1 MRTGN
6 AIPGCELAV
15 HSGFGVAVD
24 PWLGGTVME
33 LDLLHTHADR
43 AYPILAG
50 IVTPRPIAWVTT
62 LNQDG
67 SVNAAPFSF
76 FNMMGSAPPL
86 VAFAPGD
93 RDDGSPKDTAR
104 NAQRTGEF
112 VVNLVDESLA
122 EVMVRT
128 AASHAYGVSEVVVEE
143 LETLP
148 SSVVGAPRIARAPA
162 ALECKVHSVQMI
174 GENRLVLGIVHR
186 VHLRDEFID
195 AESLRVRGEL
205 FHPIGRMSV
214 PNWYCRT
221 GDLFELAR
229 PD

>member
-1 MRTGN
+1 
-6 AIPGCELAV
+6 
-15 HSGFGVAVD
+15 
-24 PWLGGTVME
+24 ME
-33 LDLLHTHADR
+33 IDILTTHADR

-50 IVTPRPIAWVTT
+50 LVTPRPIAWVTT
-62 LNQDG
+62 LNEDG

-112 VVNLVDESLA
+112 VVNLVDEALA
-122 EVMVRT
+122 AVMVRT
-128 AASHAYGVSEVVVEE
+128 SASHPYGTSETEVEKLATVASTVVA
-143 LETLP
+143 P
-148 SSVVGAPRIARAPA
+148 PRIAAAPA
-162 ALECKVHSVQMI
+162 ALECKVHSVQII

-186 VHLRDEFID
+186 VYLKDEFFD
-195 AESLRVRGEL
+195 ETTLRVRGEL
-205 FHPIGRMSV
+205 FHPVGRMSV

-221 GDLFELAR
+221 SDLFEMVR
-229 PD
+229 PS